1 MNSKRS
7 IVLSTVAI
15 AAIVVLFASGPIV
28 ANHQASAVVYGH
40 HGHSRT
46 LTDTTRTLRTSRT
59 LLQTLPRTLLQT
71 LPRTLLDARRTEHQF
86 LWNCLKEISSIVVPS
101 CLVKWVVAVASR
113 DLSNLRVLVT
123 YIIYMI

>member
-40 HGHSRT
+40 HGHYGHYYRHYHGHY
-46 LTDTTRTLRTSRT
+46 RGHYYRHYHR
-59 LLQTLPRTLLQT
+59 
-71 LPRTLLDARRTEHQF
+71 H
-86 LWNCLKEISSIVVPS
+86 
-101 CLVKWVVAVASR
+101 
-113 DLSNLRVLVT
+113 
-123 YIIYMI
+123 